1 MATFAL
7 FISALCCVSAVTS
20 SEPRSAENVIRVID
34 SSSDLP
40 EGYLYDDMAKF
51 YGAVESF
58 DKTKLYA
65 VIAANFR
72 NGGLADEKV
81 KEAFTSLYKVSASIK
96 VNPMINSD
104 LFKEEAVSSF
114 SGKTDKDKFNAI
126 FESIKT
132 MVLRIN
138 HMQTF
143 LKGLDWSSEITEGDR
158 KKAEEYF
165 KKHVYKEEYKVN
177 VEGMAAVCKGFLG
190 DGSDF
195 NKLVVTFDDFA
206 RGRHYGL
213 AENYVEPNP
222 DLTLPEGLIAEVEKE
237 VATVKPVERE
247 NNRSPG
253 TGAGTSSQEAAG
265 SGHPR
270 DPAAPNPPQPGT
282 PESQSPQTQGAEN
295 PSPDSSQGN
304 LNGQREPAKSS
315 FTYGGL
321 TVATLCYFV
330 LSAF

>member
-253 TGAGTSSQEAAG
+253 TGAV
-265 SGHPR
+265 
-270 DPAAPNPPQPGT
+270 PQPPVDGQAQQEIPT
-282 PESQSPQTQGAEN
+282 PSSSPSSPESQSPQTQGAEN